1 VATLTVDP
9 ARFETRAGG
18 NCHPEWLVRGRA
30 VRSAPCPGKQAVVP
44 VHVLT
49 GTHAP
54 GTHWSDTMGG
64 LRGVHLTAS
73 VATFD
78 DRMSAVTREIAPF
91 ARVTDSLPLK
101 RAEGTVPE
109 SSPTEPVVTSTQV
122 GTRAEAVSRGQ

>member
-49 GTHAP
+49 GTYAP

-64 LRGVHLTAS
+64 LRGVHLTR
-73 VATFD
+73 VRHHLRRPHVGCD
-78 DRMSAVTREIAPF
+78 KGDRAL
-91 ARVTDSLPLK
+91 LPALLIRYLSNERK
-101 RAEGTVPE
+101 VDRPNHLP
-109 SSPTEPVVTSTQV
+109 SSPS
-122 GTRAEAVSRGQ
+122 